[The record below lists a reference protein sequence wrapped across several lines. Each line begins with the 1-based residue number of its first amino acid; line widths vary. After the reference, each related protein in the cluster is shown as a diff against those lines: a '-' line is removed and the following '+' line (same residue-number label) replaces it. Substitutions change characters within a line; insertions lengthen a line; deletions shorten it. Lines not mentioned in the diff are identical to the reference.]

1 MTARRVFRTPS
12 PALTGRVG
20 EGDFRARA
28 LCGPG
33 AGADPE
39 LFFPVG
45 ENGPAVLQ
53 ADEAKAICSVCPVID
68 ACLRGALER
77 REPDGIWGGTTPSE
91 RRAMLRAAA
100 RTAHRTGEA
109 AA

>member
-1 MTARRVFRTPS
+1 M
-12 PALTGRVG
+12 
-20 EGDFRARA
+20 
-28 LCGPG
+28 CGPG
-33 AGADPE
+33 TGADVDPE

-53 ADEAKAICSVCPVID
+53 ADEAKAICSVCPVVD